1 MEIVSTVKDKA
12 IDPVMDIITGT
23 PDALKS
29 TFTTKEGAFTVGE
42 VAIGAVVGGLTAT
55 ALTMI
60 PFAIVPFGAELAQAA
75 GLGVSL
81 KRQVLVSVFPCSHT
95 EQRLQ
100 TWSLLLVVQSLLL
113 PQPETFLVFLEYFRD
128 YKAV

>member
-42 VAIGAVVGGLTAT
+42 VAVGAIVGGLTAT

-60 PFAIVPFGAELAQAA
+60 PFSMVPFGAEFAQAA
-75 GLGVSL
+75 GLGVGVVHAAL
-81 KRQVLVSVFPCSHT
+81 KP
-95 EQRLQ
+95 
-100 TWSLLLVVQSLLL
+100 L
-113 PQPETFLVFLEYFRD
+113 PVGYQDL
-128 YKAV
+128 

>member
-42 VAIGAVVGGLTAT
+42 VP
-55 ALTMI
+55 ALS
-60 PFAIVPFGAELAQAA
+60 P
-75 GLGVSL
+75 
-81 KRQVLVSVFPCSHT
+81 SVCYGNS
-95 EQRLQ
+95 
-100 TWSLLLVVQSLLL
+100 
-113 PQPETFLVFLEYFRD
+113 
-128 YKAV
+128 A